1 MAWKD
6 VSVMSQR
13 SEFVVLASTEGA
25 NVSEL
30 CRRFGVS
37 RKTGY
42 KWLARFSSQGCAR
55 LADRS
60 RRPKEPA
67 GRNSGEGGQRGVALR
82 REPSSRGGQR
92 LPPRRIGC

>member
-13 SEFVVLASTEGA
+13 EEFVVLASADGA

-42 KWLARFSSQGCAR
+42 KWLVVRQ
-55 LADRS
+55 L
-60 RRPKEPA
+60 
-67 GRNSGEGGQRGVALR
+67 
-82 REPSSRGGQR
+82 
-92 LPPRRIGC
+92 